1 MSDSAPGRSNRTAYY
16 TSRLG
21 YRFLWWVFYML
32 IRIAYRYRPTTR
44 PDFPK
49 SGPTIVAV
57 NHLHMTDPAAVSPIL
72 PRQAVTLA
80 AGKWRRFFLVDAIL
94 RVAGVIYVR
103 RDEIDREALRQ
114 CQHVLARGGVLAIAP
129 EGTRSRSGAMQRAK
143 SGVAYLALRSN
154 AVIVPIAIAGTE
166 RLRDWL
172 RLKRPTLRVV
182 MGEPFRLPQPQGKAT
197 ATELQRLA
205 DLVMIKLGLYLP
217 ESYRGYYAEEIAAV
231 ESGQSH
237 MLDELLPA
245 TP

>member
-1 MSDSAPGRSNRTAYY
+1 MSDSAPGRSNRAAYF

-21 YRFLWWVFYML
+21 YRFLWWVFYSL

-72 PRQAVTLA
+72 PRQTVTLA
-80 AGKWRRFFLVDAIL
+80 AGKWRRSFVVDAIL

-103 RDEIDREALRQ
+103 RGEIDREALRQ
-114 CQHVLARGGVLAIAP
+114 CQHVLAQEGVLAIAP
-129 EGTRSRSGAMQRAK
+129 EGTRSRSGAMQQAK
-143 SGVAYLALRSN
+143 SGIAYLALRSN
-154 AVIVPIAIAGTE
+154 AVIVPVAIAGTE

-182 MGEPFRLPQPQGKAT
+182 MGEPFRLPNPGSRPSA
-197 ATELQRLA
+197 AELQHLA
-205 DLVMIKLGLYLP
+205 DLVMIKLGLELP
-217 ESYRGYYAEEIAAV
+217 ESYRGYYAKEIAAV

-237 MLDELLPA
+237 VLDELLPA
-245 TP
+245 AP